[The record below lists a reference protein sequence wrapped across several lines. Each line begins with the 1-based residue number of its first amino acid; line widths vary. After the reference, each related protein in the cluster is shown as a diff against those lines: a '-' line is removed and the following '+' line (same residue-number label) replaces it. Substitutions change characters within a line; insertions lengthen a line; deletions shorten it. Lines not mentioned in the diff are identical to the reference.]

1 MMIVDEHTHT
11 FTVGEIESLSLLTR
25 SDLRVLDLDE
35 EHMET
40 LLTALQPPPQQEESV
55 DEEDGV
61 GAAGEEEGKGEGES
75 GDNPQ
80 SADGA
85 AEAVAAKEE

>member
-1 MMIVDEHTHT
+1 MIVDGHTHT
-11 FTVGEIESLSLLTR
+11 CTVGEIESLSLLTR

-55 DEEDGV
+55 DEEDGG